1 MSRLHDAARADVR
14 TIGVSVTLSAG
25 LRRLLSGSAEGP
37 QQHTLMAGATLGDL
51 LAVLGVGPAIDLTA
65 AVDGELAERNSPLRD
80 GAQVMLLVA
89 MEGGA
94 AAEGEAT
101 IREPGGAAAEG
112 EATIREPGGA
122 AAEGEATIRK
132 AFRSRPFERDG
143 RLSEV
148 DPRREMASGRRT

>member
-37 QQHTLMAGATLGDL
+37 QQQQHTLTAGATLGDL

-65 AVDGELAERNSPLRD
+65 AVDGELAERDSPLRD

-101 IREPGGAAAEG
+101 IRRAVEKLE
-112 EATIREPGGA
+112 GGA

-132 AFRSRPFERDG
+132 AFGSRPFERDG

-148 DPRREMASGRRT
+148 DHWREMASGRRT